1 MNQEKAKI
9 RIDVVSDV
17 ACPWCYIGKRR
28 IEQAIE
34 NTQISDNVQIIYH
47 PFQLDPS
54 IPNEGVDFNTYA
66 ENRFGDGYLQ
76 KFTQVENAGKSV
88 GLDFEFEALPK
99 AINTFHLHRFLTI
112 AAMEG
117 KQAELEAAQKKLTES
132 QQATDAASRKAKLAE
147 EAAARTKTMAELLSP
162 LAREK
167 RAVMEELLE
176 SVKTQNLR
184 EAFQKYLPAVLNEG
198 SKKTAPQSRQTL
210 SEAPKEK
217 AVAVTGDQRN
227 NRLLETVQAEDSD
240 VVNTETATILKLA
253 GLKK

>member
-1 MNQEKAKI
+1 MNQEKSKI

-54 IPNEGVDFNTYA
+54 IPNEGIDFNTYA

-117 KQAELEAAQKKLTES
+117 KQAELKELFLKAYFVDRIDLSKKEELINILS
-132 QQATDAASRKAKLAE
+132 QIGWSEDKTLALLNSDEATD
-147 EAAARTKTMAELLSP
+147 
-162 LAREK
+162 
-167 RAVMEELLE
+167 
-176 SVKTQNLR
+176 SVKEEMHYFRQHGVGGVPFYIFNKKYALSGAQPS
-184 EAFQKYLPAVLNEG
+184 EVFEQVFQQILQEEG
-198 SKKTAPQSRQTL
+198 I
-210 SEAPKEK
+210 
-217 AVAVTGDQRN
+217 
-227 NRLLETVQAEDSD
+227 TVQAESNSCDI
-240 VVNTETATILKLA
+240 ET
-253 GLKK
+253 GEC

>member
-1 MNQEKAKI
+1 MNQEKSKI

-76 KFTQVENAGKSV
+76 KFVQVENAGKSV

-99 AINTFHLHRFLTI
+99 AINTFDLHRFLTI

-117 KQAELEAAQKKLTES
+117 KQAELKELFLQAYFTDRVDLSKKEELIKILS
-132 QQATDAASRKAKLAE
+132 QIGWSEDKTLALLNSDEATD
-147 EAAARTKTMAELLSP
+147 
-162 LAREK
+162 
-167 RAVMEELLE
+167 
-176 SVKTQNLR
+176 SVKEEMHYFRQHGVGGVPFYIFNK
-184 EAFQKYLPAVLNEG
+184 KYALSGAQPSEVFEQVLQQIMQEEG
-198 SKKTAPQSRQTL
+198 IS
-210 SEAPKEK
+210 
-217 AVAVTGDQRN
+217 
-227 NRLLETVQAEDSD
+227 VQAESNSCDI
-240 VVNTETATILKLA
+240 ET
-253 GLKK
+253 GEC

>member
-1 MNQEKAKI
+1 MNQEKSKI

-117 KQAELEAAQKKLTES
+117 KQAELKELFLKAYFVDRIDLSKKEELINILS
-132 QQATDAASRKAKLAE
+132 QIGWSEDKTSALLNSDEATD
-147 EAAARTKTMAELLSP
+147 
-162 LAREK
+162 
-167 RAVMEELLE
+167 
-176 SVKTQNLR
+176 SVKEEMHYFRQHGVGGVPFYIFNKKYALSGAQPS
-184 EAFQKYLPAVLNEG
+184 EVFEQVFQQILQEEG
-198 SKKTAPQSRQTL
+198 I
-210 SEAPKEK
+210 
-217 AVAVTGDQRN
+217 
-227 NRLLETVQAEDSD
+227 TVQAESNSCDI
-240 VVNTETATILKLA
+240 ET
-253 GLKK
+253 GEC

>member
-1 MNQEKAKI
+1 MNQEKSKI

-117 KQAELEAAQKKLTES
+117 KQAELKELFLKAYFIDRVDLSKKEELVKILS
-132 QQATDAASRKAKLAE
+132 QIGWSEDKTLALFNSDEATD
-147 EAAARTKTMAELLSP
+147 
-162 LAREK
+162 
-167 RAVMEELLE
+167 
-176 SVKTQNLR
+176 SVK
-184 EAFQKYLPAVLNEG
+184 EAMHYFRQHGVGGVPFYIFNKKYALSGAQPSDVFEQVFQQIMQEEG
-198 SKKTAPQSRQTL
+198 I
-210 SEAPKEK
+210 
-217 AVAVTGDQRN
+217 
-227 NRLLETVQAEDSD
+227 TVQAESNSCD
-240 VVNTETATILKLA
+240 VET
-253 GLKK
+253 GEC

>member
-1 MNQEKAKI
+1 MNQEKSKI

-54 IPNEGVDFNTYA
+54 IPSEGVDFNTYA

-117 KQAELEAAQKKLTES
+117 KQAELKELFLKAYFTDRVDLGEKEELIKILS
-132 QQATDAASRKAKLAE
+132 QIGWSEDKTLALFNSDEATD
-147 EAAARTKTMAELLSP
+147 
-162 LAREK
+162 
-167 RAVMEELLE
+167 
-176 SVKTQNLR
+176 SVKEEMHYFKQHGVGGVPFYIFNKKYALSGAQPS
-184 EAFQKYLPAVLNEG
+184 EVFEQVFQQIMQEEG
-198 SKKTAPQSRQTL
+198 IS
-210 SEAPKEK
+210 
-217 AVAVTGDQRN
+217 
-227 NRLLETVQAEDSD
+227 VQAESNSCD
-240 VVNTETATILKLA
+240 VET
-253 GLKK
+253 GEC

>member
-1 MNQEKAKI
+1 MNQEKSKI

-54 IPNEGVDFNTYA
+54 IPNEGIDFNTYA

-117 KQAELEAAQKKLTES
+117 KQAELKELFLKAYFVDRIDLSKKEELINILS
-132 QQATDAASRKAKLAE
+132 QIGWSEDKTLALLNSDEATD
-147 EAAARTKTMAELLSP
+147 
-162 LAREK
+162 
-167 RAVMEELLE
+167 
-176 SVKTQNLR
+176 SVKEEMHYFRQHGVGGVPFYIFNKKYALSGAQPS
-184 EAFQKYLPAVLNEG
+184 EVFEQVFQQILQEEG
-198 SKKTAPQSRQTL
+198 I
-210 SEAPKEK
+210 
-217 AVAVTGDQRN
+217 TG
-227 NRLLETVQAEDSD
+227 QAENNSCDI
-240 VVNTETATILKLA
+240 ET
-253 GLKK
+253 GEC

>member
-1 MNQEKAKI
+1 MNQEKSKI

-117 KQAELEAAQKKLTES
+117 KQAELKELFLKAYFIDRVDLSKKEELVKILS
-132 QQATDAASRKAKLAE
+132 QIGWSEDKTLALFNSDEATD
-147 EAAARTKTMAELLSP
+147 
-162 LAREK
+162 
-167 RAVMEELLE
+167 
-176 SVKTQNLR
+176 SVKEEMHYFRQHGVGGVPFYIFNKKYALSGAQPSDLF
-184 EAFQKYLPAVLNEG
+184 EQVFQQIMQEEG
-198 SKKTAPQSRQTL
+198 I
-210 SEAPKEK
+210 
-217 AVAVTGDQRN
+217 
-227 NRLLETVQAEDSD
+227 TVQAESNSCDI
-240 VVNTETATILKLA
+240 ET
-253 GLKK
+253 GEC

>member
-1 MNQEKAKI
+1 MNQEKSKI

-117 KQAELEAAQKKLTES
+117 KQAELKELFLKAYFIDRVDLSKKEELIKILGQIGWSEDKTLALFNSDE
-132 QQATDAASRKAKLAE
+132 ATD
-147 EAAARTKTMAELLSP
+147 
-162 LAREK
+162 
-167 RAVMEELLE
+167 
-176 SVKTQNLR
+176 SVKEEMHYFRQHGVGGVPFYIFNKKYALSGAQPSDVF
-184 EAFQKYLPAVLNEG
+184 EQVFQQIMQEEG
-198 SKKTAPQSRQTL
+198 I
-210 SEAPKEK
+210 
-217 AVAVTGDQRN
+217 
-227 NRLLETVQAEDSD
+227 TVQAESNSCDI
-240 VVNTETATILKLA
+240 ET
-253 GLKK
+253 GEC

>member
-34 NTQISDNVQIIYH
+34 NTQISDNVQIVYH
-47 PFQLDPS
+47 PFQLDPT

-117 KQAELEAAQKKLTES
+117 KQAELKELFLKAYFIDRVDLSKKEVLINILS
-132 QQATDAASRKAKLAE
+132 QIGWSEDKTLALLNSDEATD
-147 EAAARTKTMAELLSP
+147 
-162 LAREK
+162 
-167 RAVMEELLE
+167 
-176 SVKTQNLR
+176 SVKEEMHYFRQHGVGGVPFYIFNKKYALSGAQPS
-184 EAFQKYLPAVLNEG
+184 EVFEQVFQQILQEEG
-198 SKKTAPQSRQTL
+198 I
-210 SEAPKEK
+210 
-217 AVAVTGDQRN
+217 
-227 NRLLETVQAEDSD
+227 TVQAESNSCDI
-240 VVNTETATILKLA
+240 ET
-253 GLKK
+253 GEC

>member
-1 MNQEKAKI
+1 MNQEKSKI

-54 IPNEGVDFNTYA
+54 IPNEGIDFNTYA

-76 KFTQVENAGKSV
+76 KFTRVENAGKSV

-117 KQAELEAAQKKLTES
+117 KQAELKELFLKAYFVDRIDLSKKEELINILS
-132 QQATDAASRKAKLAE
+132 QIGWSEDKTLALLNSDEATD
-147 EAAARTKTMAELLSP
+147 
-162 LAREK
+162 
-167 RAVMEELLE
+167 
-176 SVKTQNLR
+176 SVKEEMHYFRQHGVGGVPFYIFNKKYALSGAQPS
-184 EAFQKYLPAVLNEG
+184 EVFEQVFQQILQEEG
-198 SKKTAPQSRQTL
+198 I
-210 SEAPKEK
+210 
-217 AVAVTGDQRN
+217 
-227 NRLLETVQAEDSD
+227 TVQAESNSCDI
-240 VVNTETATILKLA
+240 ET
-253 GLKK
+253 GEC

>member
-34 NTQISDNVQIIYH
+34 NTQISDNVQIVYH
-47 PFQLDPS
+47 PFQLDPT

-99 AINTFHLHRFLTI
+99 AINTLHLHRFLTI

-117 KQAELEAAQKKLTES
+117 KQAELKELFLKAYFIDRVDLSKKEVLINILS
-132 QQATDAASRKAKLAE
+132 QIGWSEDKTLALLNSDEATD
-147 EAAARTKTMAELLSP
+147 
-162 LAREK
+162 
-167 RAVMEELLE
+167 
-176 SVKTQNLR
+176 SVKEEMHYFRQHGVGGVPFYIFNKKYALSGAQPS
-184 EAFQKYLPAVLNEG
+184 EVFEQVFQQILQEEG
-198 SKKTAPQSRQTL
+198 I
-210 SEAPKEK
+210 
-217 AVAVTGDQRN
+217 
-227 NRLLETVQAEDSD
+227 TVQAESNSCDI
-240 VVNTETATILKLA
+240 ET
-253 GLKK
+253 GEC

>member
-1 MNQEKAKI
+1 MNQEKSKI

-54 IPNEGVDFNTYA
+54 IPNEGIDFNTYA

-117 KQAELEAAQKKLTES
+117 KQAELKELFLKAYFVDRIDLSKKEELINILS
-132 QQATDAASRKAKLAE
+132 QIGWSEDKTSALLNSDEATD
-147 EAAARTKTMAELLSP
+147 
-162 LAREK
+162 
-167 RAVMEELLE
+167 
-176 SVKTQNLR
+176 SVKEEMHYFRQHGVGGVPFYIFNKKYALSGAQPS
-184 EAFQKYLPAVLNEG
+184 EVFEQVFQQILQEEG
-198 SKKTAPQSRQTL
+198 I
-210 SEAPKEK
+210 
-217 AVAVTGDQRN
+217 
-227 NRLLETVQAEDSD
+227 TVQGESNSCDI
-240 VVNTETATILKLA
+240 ET
-253 GLKK
+253 GEC

>member
-1 MNQEKAKI
+1 MNQEKSKI

-117 KQAELEAAQKKLTES
+117 KQAELKELFLKAYFIDRVDLGKTEELINILS
-132 QQATDAASRKAKLAE
+132 QIGWSEDKTLALLNSDEATD
-147 EAAARTKTMAELLSP
+147 
-162 LAREK
+162 
-167 RAVMEELLE
+167 
-176 SVKTQNLR
+176 SVKEEMHYFRQHGVGGVPFYIFNKKYALSGAQPS
-184 EAFQKYLPAVLNEG
+184 EVFEQVFQQILQEEG
-198 SKKTAPQSRQTL
+198 I
-210 SEAPKEK
+210 
-217 AVAVTGDQRN
+217 
-227 NRLLETVQAEDSD
+227 TVQAESNSCDI
-240 VVNTETATILKLA
+240 ET
-253 GLKK
+253 GEC